1 MVGEVQG
8 GRRGSVGLGAWGA
21 APATAVAVEA
31 EAVVGRKGSGVAARW
46 GPVRP

>member
-1 MVGEVQG
+1 MCG
-8 GRRGSVGLGAWGA
+8 GFFPTLRLSDISL
-21 APATAVAVEA
+21 PVAVEA